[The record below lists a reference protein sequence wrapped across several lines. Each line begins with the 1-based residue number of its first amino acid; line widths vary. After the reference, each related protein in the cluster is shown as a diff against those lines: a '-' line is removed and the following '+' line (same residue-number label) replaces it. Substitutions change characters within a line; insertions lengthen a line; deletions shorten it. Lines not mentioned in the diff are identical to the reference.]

1 MTVLRV
7 DHSLGGWVAIPR
19 AAMEDPLLDAESIG
33 VLAYLLVKPHNW
45 EVRPEVVQRQLR
57 LGRSA
62 WSRVTQQLVDAGYY
76 SRVTKRNSQGHF
88 RTEIVISPVPAAANA
103 PGAGLPAV
111 GEPTPG
117 EPTPGEPT
125 PGKPTPGGPTP
136 GGPTPG
142 KPAAGAPIVGEPAVS
157 EPCTRLTDSRSACT
171 LTQEFN
177 TKENNN
183 DVVVISADFFERG
196 LLEHREAEAIQKL
209 VGHLAAGQQIAD
221 EVCGAVRSRGRT
233 GERGIRNVVLFTR
246 AVIEAGTPDFS
257 YAMAEADLR
266 LARSAVAAR
275 SNPSQSRVSRL
286 ASPVPESIR
295 QLSRQ
300 IREGFRA

>member
-57 LGRSA
+57 LGRTA

-88 RTEIVISPVPAAANA
+88 RTEIVISPVPAAACT

-117 EPTPGEPT
+117 
-125 PGKPTPGGPTP
+125 KPTLGQ
-136 GGPTPG
+136 
-142 KPAAGAPIVGEPAVS
+142 PAAGAPIVGEPTVS
-157 EPCTRLTDSRSACT
+157 EPNTRHTDSRSACT
-171 LTQEFN
+171 LTQEII
-177 TKENNN
+177 TRENNN
-183 DVVVISADFFERG
+183 GVVVISDDFFERG
-196 LLEHREAEAIQKL
+196 LLEQREAEAIQKL
-209 VGHLAAGQQIAD
+209 VGHLPEGQQIAD

-246 AVIEAGTPDFS
+246 AVIDAGSVDFS
-257 YAMAEADLR
+257 YAMGEFELR
-266 LARSAVAAR
+266 LARAAVAAK
-275 SNPSQSRVSRL
+275 SDPYPLRVSRL

-300 IREGFRA
+300 IKEGLRA